1 MSYETYSPPQVA
13 RMIGVHP
20 NTVRRWIEEG
30 ALTGRRVRDRAQ
42 WRIYREDLEEFCQ
55 RSGFRLRDEQSSA

>member
-1 MSYETYSPPQVA
+1 
-13 RMIGVHP
+13 MIGVHP

-30 ALTGRRVRDRAQ
+30 ALTGRRVRERAQ